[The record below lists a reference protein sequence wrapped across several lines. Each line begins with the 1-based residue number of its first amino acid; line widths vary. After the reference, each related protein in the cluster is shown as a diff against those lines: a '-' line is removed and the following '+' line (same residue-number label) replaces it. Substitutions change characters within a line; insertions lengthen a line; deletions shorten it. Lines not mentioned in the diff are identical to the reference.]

1 MRSDWLFPLC
11 TGEERLKGGD
21 ELTTTWLNK
30 LLSLVKSCVIQP
42 GSNSGLSLNRNDHG
56 TFVRLGQPNVQA
68 QLAIT
73 SGTITAR
80 VGTTAG
86 FGTVLLVDVSVA
98 SDGTTCTLTTT
109 SVTETVF
116 SYSSTTGGIPTDIYV
131 WIEQDLTGNWF
142 ITSDDCGN

>member
-1 MRSDWLFPLC
+1 MTLGLPKLRA
-11 TGEERLKGGD
+11 GM
-21 ELTTTWLNK
+21 ELTNSWLNR
-30 LLSLVKSCVIQP
+30 LLGLARRAQVQP
-42 GSNSGLSLNRNDHG
+42 GVNCGLSVNSNDHG
-56 TFVRLGQPNVQA
+56 TWLRLAQPNVQA

-73 SGTITAR
+73 TGTITAR

-86 FGTVLLVDVSVA
+86 YGSVYLVDVSVA
-98 SDGTTCTLTTT
+98 ADGTTCTLTTT